1 MKIKFCGA
9 AEGVTGSCH
18 LITAGTEDAPL
29 RILLDCGELQG
40 GRSIEEQNSEPFPF
54 DPTEVDCAIL
64 SHAHIDHCGR
74 LPLLVK
80 RGYGGKIFCTEATA
94 DLLGIMLRDGAH
106 IHEKE
111 AEWKT
116 RKALRAGRDPVEPLY
131 TMQDAEEVLKHVI
144 PVRYDETVTPADGF
158 RFALRDAG
166 HIIGSAIVELW
177 LADGTGSGAGEK
189 KIVFS
194 GDLGQSDRPML
205 NDPTFIKE
213 ADCVIMESTYGN
225 RIHEHREDSDKL
237 LADVFIETT
246 ERGGT
251 VVIPSFAVGRAQDL
265 IYEFNDFYEN
275 NAYYARKLK
284 DVKMYIDSPM
294 AIAATEVFKRNAKV
308 FDEEYKEKVR
318 EGDDPLDFINLQFT
332 KTAEESKRLNESDEP
347 KVIISA
353 SGMCEAGRIRHH
365 LKHHLWRGKDAVVFV
380 GYQAVGTLGRD
391 IVDGAKSVKLFGDEV
406 RVNAHIY
413 NLEGFSAHADHDGLM
428 AWVKGFEEKPE
439 RFFLV
444 HGELQSKKDLARDI
458 ERETG
463 IAPTVV
469 EHISEFEV

>member
-18 LITAGTEDAPL
+18 LITAGEADAPV

-40 GRSIEEQNSEPFPF
+40 GKSIEERNAEPFPF
-54 DPTEVDCAIL
+54 EPSEVDFVVL

-80 RGYGGKIFCTEATA
+80 RGYRGKIFCTEATA

-116 RKALRAGRDPVEPLY
+116 RKALRAGKPPLEPLY
-131 TMQDAEEVLKHVI
+131 TMEDAEEVLKHVI
-144 PVRYDETVTPADGF
+144 PVGYGENVEIADGA
-158 RFALRDAG
+158 RFVLSDAG
-166 HIIGSAIVELW
+166 HILGSAIVELW
-177 LADGTGSGAGEK
+177 LADGASEK

-205 NDPTFIKE
+205 EDPTFIE
-213 ADCVIMESTYGN
+213 SADCVIMESTYGN
-225 RIHEHREDSDKL
+225 RNHEHREDSDKR
-237 LADVFIETT
+237 LADIFIDTT

-275 NAYYARKLK
+275 NAYYAKKLR
-284 DVKMYIDSPM
+284 DVKIYLDSPM
-294 AIAATEVFKRNAKV
+294 AIAATDVFKRNAKV
-308 FDEEYKEKVR
+308 LDDEYRSKVA
-318 EGDDPLDFINLQFT
+318 EGDDPLDFINLHFT
-332 KTAEESKRLNESDEP
+332 NTTEESKALNDSDEP

-380 GYQAVGTLGRD
+380 GYQAEGTTGRH
-391 IVDGAKSVKLFGDEV
+391 ILNGAKTVKLFGEEIYI
-406 RVNAHIY
+406 NARIY
-413 NLEGFSAHADHDGLM
+413 DLEGFSAHADHDGLM
-428 AWVKGFEEKPE
+428 AWVRGFRQKPTA
-439 RFFLV
+439 FFLV
-444 HGELQSKKDLARDI
+444 HGELRSKRDLARDI
-458 ERETG
+458 EEETG
-463 IAPTVV
+463 LRPTVV
-469 EHISEFEV
+469 ERISEFEL

>member
-1 MKIKFCGA
+1 MKIHFCGA
-9 AEGVTGSCH
+9 AESVTGSCH
-18 LITAGTEDAPL
+18 LVRAEGVAQGDA
-29 RILLDCGELQG
+29 RANILLDCGQFQG
-40 GRSIEEQNSEPFPF
+40 SASQEAQNFEPFPF
-54 DPTEVDCAIL
+54 DPHEVDFLIL

-74 LPLLVK
+74 IPLLVK
-80 RGYGGKIFCTEATA
+80 HGFSGRIYCTDATA

-116 RKALRAGRDPVEPLY
+116 RKALRAGRAPVAPLY
-131 TMQDAEEVLKHVI
+131 TLQDAEEALKHVI
-144 PVRYDETVTPADGF
+144 PVPYGETVAPTDGM
-158 RFALRDAG
+158 RFVLSDAG

-177 LADGTGSGAGEK
+177 LDEAGVEK

-205 NDPTFIKE
+205 EDPTFISE

-225 RIHEHREDSDKL
+225 RNHEHREDSNKR
-237 LADVFIETT
+237 LADIFIETT
-246 ERGGT
+246 GRGGT

-275 NAYYARKLK
+275 NAYYAKKLS

-318 EGDDPLDFINLQFT
+318 SGDDPLDFINLRFSR
-332 KTAEESKRLNESDEP
+332 TAEESKALNESDEP
-347 KVIISA
+347 KVIIAA

-365 LKHHLWRGKDAVVFV
+365 LKHHLWRGRDAVVFV
-380 GYQAVGTLGRD
+380 GYQAVGTLGRN
-391 IVDGAKSVKLFGDEV
+391 ILEGAKQVKLFGDEV
-406 RVNAHIY
+406 AINAHIH

-428 AWVKGFEEKPE
+428 AWVKGFESSPE

-444 HGELQSKKDLARDI
+444 HGELQAKRGLARDI
-458 ERETG
+458 EAETG
-463 IAPTVV
+463 IRPTVV
-469 EHISEFEV
+469 ERISEFEI